1 MSKCSIEIIGDSM
14 YSLLETFITVY
25 ETRSFTQSSKI
36 LYLSQP
42 TVTFR
47 IRKIERELGVSL
59 FIRNPQKYIIP
70 TYAADMLY
78 EHSKGH
84 IREWEQLKRKLQEDR
99 SKKEMFKVGIT
110 QNLPSQL
117 IPLLYSFLKPHLQQI
132 NLEISIHDDT
142 LISNLVGDKTLD
154 FGITESSYLDEN
166 LDSFIIFEDEMVLAG
181 DTSADTVFIQ
191 EDTEKHKLQK
201 HMTLED
207 KLLVKLSTNNLVIEH
222 LKVGRGV
229 ALVPKSSIEDI
240 PYLTLKN
247 RTKKSFL
254 GVSTANDKNPLVL
267 EILNSLKNQL
277 GY

>member
-1 MSKCSIEIIGDSM
+1 M

-84 IREWEQLKRKLQEDR
+84 IREWEQLKCKLQEEH
-99 SKKEMFKVGIT
+99 SKKEKFKVGIT

-132 NLEISIHDDT
+132 NLEISIYDDT
-142 LISNLVGDKTLD
+142 LISKLVSDNTLD

-166 LDSFIIFEDEMVLAG
+166 LNSFIIFEDEMVLAG

-191 EDTEKHKLQK
+191 EDIEKHKLQK

-222 LKVGRGV
+222 LKVERGA
-229 ALVPKSSIEDI
+229 ALVPKSSIEGI
-240 PYLTLKN
+240 PYLVLKN

-254 GVSTANDKNPLVL
+254 GVSVANEKNPLVL
-267 EILNSLKNQL
+267 EILNSLKSQL